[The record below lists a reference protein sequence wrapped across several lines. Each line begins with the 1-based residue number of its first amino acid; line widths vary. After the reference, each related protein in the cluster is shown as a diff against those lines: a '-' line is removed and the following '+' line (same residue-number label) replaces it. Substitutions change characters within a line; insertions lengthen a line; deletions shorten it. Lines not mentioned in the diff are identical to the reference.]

1 MVRMGKGRLPDM
13 LLPIV
18 RRRSSDLT
26 AMFDGRRGCCEEEEE
41 SAASAQRKDRVEF
54 ICRSLTILVAL
65 VLLLLLSIDLM
76 RLMSGSILL

>member
-1 MVRMGKGRLPDM
+1 MVRMGKRRLPDM

-26 AMFDGRRGCCEEEEE
+26 AMFDGRRGCCEEEE

-54 ICRSLTILVAL
+54 ICRSLTIPVAL

-76 RLMSGSILL
+76 RLMSGSIPL